1 MANSSKAKAS
11 IWHGYLMAGERSSPV
26 LQDER
31 LDTGNPKTFYMFNLK
46 RGEILE
52 YAREVVERKLR
63 ELKPDESSFI
73 AELDAGYKK
82 ARRNFRDRGAT
93 IRNITERVVTAVQKE
108 KDYGEDNAISGF
120 TVDDADV
127 WTDAEEA

>member
-1 MANSSKAKAS
+1 
-11 IWHGYLMAGERSSPV
+11 MAGERSSPV
-26 LQDER
+26 LRDAR

-52 YAREVVERKLR
+52 YAREVVENKLG

-93 IRNITERVVTAVQKE
+93 TRNITERVVTAVQKE

-127 WTDAEEA
+127 WTDAGDA